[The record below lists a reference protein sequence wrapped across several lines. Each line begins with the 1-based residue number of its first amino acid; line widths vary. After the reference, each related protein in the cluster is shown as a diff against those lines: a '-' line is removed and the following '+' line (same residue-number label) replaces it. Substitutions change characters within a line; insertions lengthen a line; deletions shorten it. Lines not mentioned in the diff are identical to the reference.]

1 MKTDDYKQEL
11 SISATLHYHKSK
23 KIFLRSKNQQI
34 AAQALLF
41 FQSCRGRSQSIGAPK
56 SPEKTAPRLKGRI
69 DRITTL
75 L

>member
-41 FQSCRGRSQSIGAPK
+41 FQGRRGK
-56 SPEKTAPRLKGRI
+56 SPQYWCAKMRQKKRPLA
-69 DRITTL
+69 
-75 L
+75 